1 MPAAAGIKVHLC
13 TARPMCLDR
22 VHQPHPAAEG
32 RRTRRWEQ
40 ARWWEAGSL
49 GLRKHMAFP
58 GRHPH
63 IRAPW
68 GLLRPRSCR
77 LWTWLCLVLLA
88 SGVTWAYRGTGREV
102 MGRVGG
108 ACSWNPLFPGIS
120 GPHPPL
126 GRKQAPPAQLSP
138 LICPTLVPTPTAH
151 SRGPTQSGQAV
162 LLLDRHA

>member
-126 GRKQAPPAQLSP
+126 GGKLEGRRLSLAELIHTQAQVRSRCGPPCSGS
-138 LICPTLVPTPTAH
+138 PTAPE
-151 SRGPTQSGQAV
+151 GLG
-162 LLLDRHA
+162 